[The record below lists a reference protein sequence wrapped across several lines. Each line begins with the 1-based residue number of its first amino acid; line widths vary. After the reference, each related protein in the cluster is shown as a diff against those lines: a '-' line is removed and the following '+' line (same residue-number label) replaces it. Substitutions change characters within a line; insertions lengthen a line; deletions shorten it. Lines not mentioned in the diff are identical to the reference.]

1 MYAIH
6 TYKYINVH
14 EYKHVCACACACA
27 SASASA
33 SVCMCMH
40 VCVSVFACV
49 CVGFIKNSLLRVT
62 FLVHTHILANAMNKN
77 ESKIYVSYISVHICL
92 VHMLKHITTTK
103 KKYVYNMYD

>member
-1 MYAIH
+1 MC
-6 TYKYINVH
+6 VRMC
-14 EYKHVCACACACA
+14 ECVC
-27 SASASA
+27 
-33 SVCMCMH
+33 VCFCVRMCMH

-103 KKYVYNMYD
+103 KKYLFNIYY